1 MSKVG
6 EISIDKLLSTIDL
19 TMNDYAAGVDAC
31 LVIASDKAG
40 ESAENELHRTSPA
53 RTGDYRKS
61 WTYQEKEIRRGK
73 SFRTEMVVYNAKF
86 YRLTHLLEKSHRI
99 VNKYGEYG
107 KTKAQPHI
115 APAQKNAEATFLKIF
130 KEEVFCRNK
139 RKKKGEMGGLLRNR
153 VS

>member
-6 EISIDKLLSTIDL
+6 LISIEKLLDTIDL
-19 TMNDYAAGVDAC
+19 TLEDYANGVDAC

-40 ESAENELHRTSPA
+40 KSAEDELHRTSPA
-53 RTGDYRKS
+53 RKNGGDYRKS

-73 SFRTEMVVYNAKF
+73 SFRTEMVVYNEKF

-115 APAQKNAEATFLKIF
+115 APAQKNAEAKFLKVF
-130 KEEVFCRNK
+130 KEEVGRI
-139 RKKKGEMGGLLRNR
+139 R
-153 VS
+153 V

>member
-6 EISIDKLLSTIDL
+6 QISIDKLADAIGL
-19 TMNDYAAGVDAC
+19 TLEDYAKGVDSC
-31 LVIASDKAG
+31 LADASDKAG
-40 ESAENELHRTSPA
+40 KSAEAELHRTSPA
-53 RTGDYRKS
+53 SKNGGEYRKG

-73 SFRTEMVVYNAKF
+73 SYRTEMVVYNATR

-99 VNKYGEYG
+99 VNKYGQYG

-130 KEEVFCRNK
+130 KEEVGRI
-139 RKKKGEMGGLLRNR
+139 R
-153 VS
+153 V